1 MFRYIFN
8 QITSDVNVQAKFL
21 PFMKDYSRPWTN
33 KRLYDYFN
41 ITNKEQKYIEE
52 YIDKIEADIWVK
64 VKEEEKNKKRKRKH
78 N

>member
-1 MFRYIFN
+1 M
-8 QITSDVNVQAKFL
+8 NVQAKFL